1 MVLLEITL
9 AFPRRTKG
17 SSYKPKEEIHYDQ
30 GDFVIKSHFRII
42 DRLFYGWVVVIAS
55 FIIITIV
62 LGVRFSF
69 GVFFKPLSSEFG
81 LNRAGTSGIFS
92 TYMLLCIIFNILGG
106 WFVDKFGP
114 RIIASIMGLFTGLSL
129 LLTGQAN
136 SLWQLLV
143 FYSLFSAIGTGGA
156 YVVSMSIIT
165 RWFDKKR
172 GLAIGISTSG
182 VGLGMVIIAPIAT
195 YFITKFGWRTSC
207 ILIGIISSFFIVS
220 MAMLLKK
227 EPAEMGLFP
236 DGVESNGGKTVLPDI
251 KEVHKQ
257 PFSFS
262 LLQAFQTRSFWCIG
276 LSWLL
281 FSSCFHTVLTHI
293 VPHSTD
299 MGISEMKAAAI
310 LSLIGA
316 TSIPGRLLIGR
327 VSDNIG
333 RRVTAIICALLATG
347 AIIWLIWS
355 QKLWMFYFFAMVFGF
370 SYGGID
376 TSIVALVGDIFGLR
390 SIGII
395 FGILSIGWLLGA
407 AIGPAIGGWTY
418 DFSNNYSIAFS
429 TDVIAMLIV
438 TLLLALTKRETNPEK

>member
-1 MVLLEITL
+1 M
-9 AFPRRTKG
+9 
-17 SSYKPKEEIHYDQ
+17 
-30 GDFVIKSHFRII
+30 IKSHFRII

-69 GVFFKPLSSEFG
+69 GVFFKSLSTEFG
-81 LNRAGTSGIFS
+81 LNRAETSGIFS
-92 TYMLLCIIFNILGG
+92 TYMLLCIIFNIFAG

-114 RIIASIMGLFTGLSL
+114 KIIVSIMGLFTGLSL
-129 LLTGQAN
+129 LLTSQAN
-136 SLWQLLV
+136 SLLQLLV
-143 FYSLFSAIGTGGA
+143 FYSLFSAIGTGGV
-156 YVVSMSIIT
+156 YVVSMSIVT

-172 GLAIGISTSG
+172 GIAIGISTSG
-182 VGLGMVIIAPIAT
+182 IGLGMVMMAPIAT
-195 YFITKFGWRTSC
+195 YFIAKFGWRISC
-207 ILIGIISSFFIVS
+207 ILIGLISSIFIIL

-227 EPAEMGLFP
+227 EPGEMGFLP
-236 DGVESNGGKTVLPDI
+236 DGVESKGGKTVLSDI
-251 KEVHKQ
+251 KESYKQ

-262 LLQAFQTRSFWCIG
+262 LLQAFRTSSFWYLG

-299 MGISEMKAAAI
+299 IGISEMKAAAI

-316 TSIPGRLLIGR
+316 TSIPGRLVVGR

-333 RRVTAIICALLATG
+333 RRLTAIICALLATV

-370 SYGGID
+370 AYAGID
-376 TSIVALVGDIFGLR
+376 TSIVALVGDIFGPR

-395 FGILSIGWLLGA
+395 LGILSIGWLIGA
-407 AIGPAIGGWTY
+407 AIGPAIGGWIY
-418 DFSNNYSIAFS
+418 DFSNNYFIAFS
-429 TDVIAMLIV
+429 TDVVALLIV
-438 TLLLALTKRETNPEK
+438 TLLLVLTKRETNPEK

>member
-1 MVLLEITL
+1 M
-9 AFPRRTKG
+9 
-17 SSYKPKEEIHYDQ
+17 
-30 GDFVIKSHFRII
+30 IKSHFRII
-42 DRLFYGWVVVIAS
+42 DRLFYGWMVVIAS

-62 LGVRFSF
+62 LGIRFSF
-69 GVFFKPLSSEFG
+69 GVFFKSLSSEFG
-81 LNRAGTSGIFS
+81 LNRAETSGIFS
-92 TYMLLCIIFNILGG
+92 TYMLLCIIFNIFSG

-114 RIIASIMGLFTGLSL
+114 KIIVSIMGLFTGLSL
-129 LLTGQAN
+129 LLTSQAN

-143 FYSLFSAIGTGGA
+143 FYSLFSAIGTGGV
-156 YVVSMSIIT
+156 YVVSMSIVT

-172 GLAIGISTSG
+172 GIAIGISTSG
-182 VGLGMVIIAPIAT
+182 IGLGMVIMAPIAT
-195 YFITKFGWRTSC
+195 YFIAKFSWRISC
-207 ILIGIISSFFIVS
+207 ILIGLISSIFIIF

-227 EPAEMGLFP
+227 EPGEMGLLP
-236 DGVESNGGKTVLPDI
+236 DGVESNGGKTVLSDI
-251 KEVHKQ
+251 KESYKR

-262 LLQAFQTRSFWCIG
+262 PLQAFRTRSFWYLG

-293 VPHSTD
+293 IPHSTD
-299 MGISEMKAAAI
+299 IGISEMKAAAI

-316 TSIPGRLLIGR
+316 TSIPGRLVIGR

-333 RRVTAIICALLATG
+333 RRVTAIICSLLATG

-370 SYGGID
+370 AYGGID

-395 FGILSIGWLLGA
+395 LGILSIGWLIGA
-407 AIGPAIGGWTY
+407 AIGPAIGGWIY

-429 TDVIAMLIV
+429 TDVVALLIV
-438 TLLLALTKRETNPEK
+438 TLLLALTKSETNPEK